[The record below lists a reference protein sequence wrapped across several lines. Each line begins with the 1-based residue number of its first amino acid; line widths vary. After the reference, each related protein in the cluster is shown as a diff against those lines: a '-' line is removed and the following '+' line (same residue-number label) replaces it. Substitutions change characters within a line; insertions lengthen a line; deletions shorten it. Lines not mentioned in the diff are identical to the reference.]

1 MITYEKDNIKYNYR
15 AGIILINDKNEILV
29 QNKKKYDFWI
39 LPGGRVELLETS
51 EQTIEREMKEE
62 LNLTIHPKRVVL
74 VAEII
79 NKKESYHENLIFYLG
94 YLSKSN
100 IKNNDELK
108 CLDDNELKFKWVN
121 IEKLNSINLYPKFLK
136 EIISNIPKEI
146 QYKRIVVY

>member
-74 VAEII
+74 EAEII

>member
-79 NKKESYHENLIFYLG
+79 NKKESYHENLIFYFQAGNIMYKKHKQCFYSLQRP
-94 YLSKSN
+94 YLHMV
-100 IKNNDELK
+100 L
-108 CLDDNELKFKWVN
+108 
-121 IEKLNSINLYPKFLK
+121 
-136 EIISNIPKEI
+136 
-146 QYKRIVVY
+146 